1 MFFNVGGY
9 EVLVIAV
16 VALIVIGPEQLP
28 TVLRKVG
35 RYAAQVRSMA
45 TGLREEFMS
54 GLGDVSDLTDL
65 DSWLGSGTDDDPVVP
80 RGFAERQKAQ
90 GMAAAIEATSDPAP
104 NDSAADDQDFG
115 DPALADPMLDDP
127 VIEDDQAPTDQAPTY
142 QAPTDQ
148 APTDGATEPA
158 EPAEAP
164 EEPS

>member
-90 GMAAAIEATSDPAP
+90 GTAAAIEATSDPAP
-104 NDSAADDQDFG
+104 NDSVADDQDVG
-115 DPALADPMLDDP
+115 DPASADPMLDDP
-127 VIEDDQAPTDQAPTY
+127 VIEEPSAAER
-142 QAPTDQ
+142 Q